1 MILYEIIMN
10 KTFGETIKNLRIKAG
25 IGLRELARIIDKSPG
40 YLSDME
46 NGRVPPPS
54 EAIIL
59 EIAKALE
66 VDRSELLIVA
76 RKVDPELSAYVAQQ
90 PQAADFLR
98 MAKNQEFSDNDWER
112 LTQLAKFT
120 KLGKGWN
127 EEK

>member
-1 MILYEIIMN
+1 MN

-40 YLSDME
+40 YLSDVE

-66 VDRSELLIVA
+66 VDKSELLIVA

>member
-1 MILYEIIMN
+1 MN
-10 KTFGETIKNLRIKAG
+10 KTFGETVKNLRIKAG
-25 IGLRELARIIDKSPG
+25 IGLRELARIIDKSAG
-40 YLSDME
+40 YLSDVE

-66 VDRSELLIVA
+66 VDKSELLIVA

>member
-1 MILYEIIMN
+1 MN
-10 KTFGETIKNLRIKAG
+10 KTFGETVKNLRIKAG
-25 IGLRELARIIDKSPG
+25 IGLRELARIIDKSAG
-40 YLSDME
+40 YLSDVE

-66 VDRSELLIVA
+66 VDKSELLIVA
-76 RKVDPELSAYVAQQ
+76 RKVDPELSEYVAQQ

-120 KLGKGWN
+120 KLGKWWN

>member
-1 MILYEIIMN
+1 MN
-10 KTFGETIKNLRIKAG
+10 KTFGETVKNLRIKAG
-25 IGLRELARIIDKSPG
+25 IGLRELARIIDKSAG
-40 YLSDME
+40 YLSDVE

-66 VDRSELLIVA
+66 VDKSELLIVA
-76 RKVDPELSAYVAQQ
+76 RKVDPELSEYVAQQ

>member
-1 MILYEIIMN
+1 MN
-10 KTFGETIKNLRIKAG
+10 KTFGETVKDLRIKAG

-40 YLSDME
+40 YLSDVE

-66 VDRSELLIVA
+66 VDKSELLIVA